1 MKITK
6 NVEFEFLNFC
16 PIKIDISGNTF
27 WPQALGF
34 QKLAKM
40 NIFGI
45 FNELLSTHYVNVVH
59 FARNVEWDS
68 VILNQFSMSQNREKT
83 NDE

>member
-45 FNELLSTHYVNVVH
+45 FNELLSTHYVN
-59 FARNVEWDS
+59 
-68 VILNQFSMSQNREKT
+68 T
-83 NDE
+83 